1 MMGNVK
7 VWQRRVDRLDRSKIF
22 SLLIVFACFSTS
34 LFFISQ
40 IFYYAETVQFFFLFI
55 SVSSFLQTFFPDL
68 TLSKAAC
75 SRSCNVAISISL
87 CVKKKKLLH
96 S

>member
-40 IFYYAETVQFFFLFI
+40 IFYYAETVQFFWI
-55 SVSSFLQTFFPDL
+55 HSFFPDL

-87 CVKKKKLLH
+87 SVKKKNCYTAKA
-96 S
+96 